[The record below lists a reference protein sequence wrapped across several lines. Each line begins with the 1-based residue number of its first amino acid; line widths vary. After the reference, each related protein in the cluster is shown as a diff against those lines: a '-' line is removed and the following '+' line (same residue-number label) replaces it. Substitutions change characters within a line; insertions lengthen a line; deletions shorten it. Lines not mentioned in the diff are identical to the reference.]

1 MGSLKKRRK
10 SRVCAAPHENRLK
23 ADLQTKRRQCRHH
36 RSETGW
42 PAVALAKPGLRT
54 GVPKVRISEMRKRT
68 KCGVSVCWGIIFA
81 LIFVGVRIA
90 FPDPTTKP
98 PAKTPRSHQTKQS
111 VRQDDSV
118 SAKPAPDL
126 ALRAG
131 GERKAGALTH
141 FVEGM
146 AFEENGEMDR
156 ALDAYRRVLNVD
168 PGQSQL
174 AARVAGLLI
183 QQDDFPQAIDVLK
196 DAIKANP
203 NTADAYQQLAFIYAR
218 YLKKTDQ
225 AIDYAN
231 RAIALNP
238 ADVEGYQ
245 RLVEIEVAAGQE
257 KKALEALD
265 RATKVR
271 SSDPNFWMHLGK
283 LYVAILFKSDS
294 QPKPD
299 DLKRVNEMFKKAAEQ
314 AGDDPGILKDV
325 ADYYAASQQ
334 LKEAIPLYLRVLE
347 LQPDDA
353 NAREKLATGFILTN
367 QRGKAVEMLEQ
378 IIKQHPEKYQPY
390 DLLAQVLDEE
400 ARSLQRAKRLDEA
413 KAEFAKVAANYEQ
426 SLLINPNHAGTY
438 LRLAELLLGPLKDA
452 GRAVKFL
459 TEARRRFPG
468 APEIVYYLALAQRE
482 AKQTQQ
488 AVATFEEALHEAEL
502 DQDNEIV
509 NAKFYFNYGATAE
522 QAGLYDK
529 AADLLRKSIALDP
542 ANAAEAYNY
551 LGYMWADHNMH
562 LEEAEEMIKHALQI
576 EPNNGSY
583 LDSLGWLEFRQ
594 GKFDQALAD
603 LLRAAKNIER
613 DDPIVFE
620 HVGDIYLKLDR
631 VSEALGSWQKALALD
646 PKNEKLAEKIESTK
660 ATISKRSPIRTNPTQ

>member
-1 MGSLKKRRK
+1 MRERIKRGVAVC
-10 SRVCAAPHENRLK
+10 RVF
-23 ADLQTKRRQCRHH
+23 
-36 RSETGW
+36 
-42 PAVALAKPGLRT
+42 V
-54 GVPKVRISEMRKRT
+54 
-68 KCGVSVCWGIIFA
+68 FA
-81 LIFVGVRIA
+81 LILLA
-90 FPDPTTKP
+90 LANALAEPTTRSSS
-98 PAKTPRSHQTKQS
+98 AKIPRSRQAKQS
-111 VRQDDSV
+111 GRQDDSLN
-118 SAKPAPDL
+118 SKPAADL
-126 ALRAG
+126 VLRAG
-131 GERKAGALTH
+131 GDRKAGALTH

-196 DAIKANP
+196 DAIKTNP
-203 NTADAYQQLAFIYAR
+203 NNAEPYQQLAYIYAK

-238 ADVEGYQ
+238 GDADAYQ

-257 KKALEALD
+257 KKALEVLE

-271 SSDPNFWMHLGK
+271 SNDPTFWMQVGK

-299 DLKRVNEMFKKAAEQ
+299 ELKKVNDMFKRATEH
-314 AGDDPGILKDV
+314 AGDDPTILKEV

-347 LQPDDA
+347 LQPEDA

-367 QRGKAVEMLEQ
+367 QRNKAVEMLEQ

-390 DLLAQVLDEE
+390 DLLAQVLDDE
-400 ARSLQRAKRLDEA
+400 ARSLQRAKRLDDA

-426 SLLINPNHAGTY
+426 SLLINPDHAGTY
-438 LRLAELLLGPLKDA
+438 LRLAELLLGPLNDP
-452 GRAVKFL
+452 GRSVKIL

-482 AKQTQQ
+482 AKQNQQ

-542 ANAAEAYNY
+542 ATAAEAYNY
-551 LGYMWADHNMH
+551 LGYMWADHSMH
-562 LEEAEEMIKHALQI
+562 LDEAEEMIKRALEL

-583 LDSLGWLEFRQ
+583 LDSPGWVEFRK

-603 LLRAAKNIER
+603 LLRAAKSMGRE
-613 DDPIVFE
+613 DPVVFE
-620 HVGDIYLKLDR
+620 QIDATYLKLDR
-631 VSEALGSWQKALALD
+631 RPEAF
-646 PKNEKLAEKIESTK
+646 
-660 ATISKRSPIRTNPTQ
+660 

>member
-1 MGSLKKRRK
+1 MRER
-10 SRVCAAPHENRLK
+10 
-23 ADLQTKRRQCRHH
+23 TKR
-36 RSETGW
+36 E
-42 PAVALAKPGLRT
+42 
-54 GVPKVRISEMRKRT
+54 
-68 KCGVSVCWGIIFA
+68 VSVCRGIIFA
-81 LIFVGVRIA
+81 LIFAAAVA
-90 FPDPTTKP
+90 NAPADPTTKP
-98 PAKTPRSHQTKQS
+98 SSGKVPRSHQGKQ
-111 VRQDDSV
+111 VTRQDDSV

-131 GERKAGALTH
+131 GERRAGALTH

-168 PGQSQL
+168 PGQAQL

-203 NTADAYQQLAFIYAR
+203 NNAEPYQQLAFIYAR

-265 RATKVR
+265 RAAKVR
-271 SSDPNFWMHLGK
+271 SNDPNFWMHLGK
-283 LYVAILFKSDS
+283 LYVAVLFKSDS

-299 DLKRVNEMFKKAAEQ
+299 DLKRVNEMFKRAAEQ
-314 AGDDPGILKDV
+314 AGDDPGILKDA

-378 IIKQHPEKYQPY
+378 IIKEHPDKYQPY

-400 ARSLQRAKRLDEA
+400 ARSLQRANRIDDA
-413 KAEFAKVAANYEQ
+413 KAKFAKVAANYEQ
-426 SLLINPNHAGTY
+426 SMLINPNHLGTY
-438 LRLAELLLGPLKDA
+438 LHLAELLVGPLRDP
-452 GRAVKFL
+452 GRAVQLL

-468 APEIVYYLALAQRE
+468 VPEIVYYLGIAQRE
-482 AKQTQQ
+482 AKQNQQ
-488 AVATFEEALHEAEL
+488 AVATFEEALHEAQL
-502 DQDNEIV
+502 NEDDDVI
-509 NAKFYFNYGATAE
+509 NAKFYFNYGAAAE
-522 QAGLYDK
+522 QAGLYEK
-529 AADLLRKSIALDP
+529 AAELLRKCISLDP
-542 ANAAEAYNY
+542 ANSAEASNY
-551 LGYMWADHNMH
+551 LGYMWADHNIN
-562 LEEAEEMIKHALQI
+562 LDEAESMIKRALEK
-576 EPNNGSY
+576 EPNNASY
-583 LDSLGWLEFRQ
+583 LDSLGWVEFRK
-594 GKFDQALAD
+594 GKFDQALTD
-603 LLRAAKNIER
+603 LLRAAKTAEH
-613 DDPIVFE
+613 DDPVVFE
-620 HVGDIYLKLDR
+620 HIGDTYLKLNR
-631 VSEALGSWQKALALD
+631 MPEALAAWQKALTLD
-646 PKNEKLAEKIESTK
+646 PKNKNLAEKVEGTK
-660 ATISKRSPIRTNPTQ
+660 KRISKDLPKTNPT